1 VPDTARPRAR
11 ALVGATVALAIVVAA
26 FIAALLVRRSQ
37 RPEGYSD
44 AVYATFMDACSRD
57 GGEPVRPVCQ
67 CIWDRSVTEIP
78 YARFKEINAELLA
91 QEAEQGSG
99 VPLHV
104 PDDFGA
110 IVRACADELGR
121 ADADPDDRLG

>member
-1 VPDTARPRAR
+1 MPDTAGPRTR
-11 ALVGATVALAIVVAA
+11 AIVGAIVVLAVVVAA
-26 FIAALLVRRSQ
+26 FTVALLVRRSQ

-44 AVYATFMDACSRD
+44 TVYATFMEACSRD

-67 CIWDRSVTEIP
+67 CIWDRAVTEIP
-78 YARFKEINAELLA
+78 YGRFEQINAELVA
-91 QEAEQGSG
+91 QEAEQGTG

-121 ADADPDDRLG
+121 ADADSHDRLG